1 MTVLLSTKGQLV
13 IPKEIRDKHGWGP
26 GTELMLV
33 DEEDRLVLR
42 EVPDVP
48 VTTLTDIL
56 GCARYEGPAKTLEEM
71 DEAIERGVRE
81 SW

>member
-1 MTVLLSTKGQLV
+1 
-13 IPKEIRDKHGWGP
+13 
-26 GTELMLV
+26 MLV